1 MRNDLN
7 DQLIPG
13 VILGQNWLSEATFDF
28 FFFFNIV
35 LSKAV

>member
-28 FFFFNIV
+28 FFFNIV